1 VAAAGMADP
10 WVLFATVAGAHAL
23 GVASPGPDFAVVV
36 RQTLRA
42 GRRAGI
48 ATALGIGSGIL
59 FHVGYSLFGL
69 SWLLLRWPGLMT
81 ALRYG
86 GAALL
91 LYLGISALWPRPASP
106 PAVDGAAAVPVGRS
120 YWVGLATNLLNA
132 KAMLFFVA
140 LSTAVI
146 TQATPY
152 SLRVLLG
159 VWLCAAT
166 AAWFSLVAL
175 TLGHSAVRAQL
186 IRIGPMLDRA
196 MGVLF
201 IVLALAVLGFWPRS

>member
-1 VAAAGMADP
+1 VAAAALADP

-42 GRRAGI
+42 GRRAGV
-48 ATALGIGSGIL
+48 ATALGIGSGIV
-59 FHVGYSLFGL
+59 FHVSYSLFGL
-69 SWLLLRWPGLMT
+69 SWLLMRWPGLMNV
-81 ALRYG
+81 LRLG

-91 LYLGISALWPRPASP
+91 FYLGVSALWPR
-106 PAVDGAAAVPVGRS
+106 AAAATAVVSQATPLGRS
-120 YWVGLATNLLNA
+120 YVVGLATNLLNA

-140 LSTAVI
+140 LSSAVI

-152 SLRVLLG
+152 SWRLLLG
-159 VWLCAAT
+159 GWLCVAT
-166 AAWFSLVAL
+166 AAWFSLLAL
-175 TLGHSAVRAQL
+175 TLGHGALRAQL
-186 IRIGPMLDRA
+186 LRIGPWLDRG

-201 IVLALAVLGFWPRS
+201 IALAVIVLGGWPRA

>member
-1 VAAAGMADP
+1 MADP

-59 FHVGYSLFGL
+59 FHVGYSL
-69 SWLLLRWPGLMT
+69 WLEL
-81 ALRYG
+81 AA
-86 GAALL
+86 AALARTDD
-91 LYLGISALWPRPASP
+91 GSALWRCGPACSTLGSPHCCRGRRHRPPSMALPPYRWAAATGSASP
-106 PAVDGAAAVPVGRS
+106 PICSTPRRCCFLSPCRRRS
-120 YWVGLATNLLNA
+120 
-132 KAMLFFVA
+132 
-140 LSTAVI
+140 SPRPP
-146 TQATPY
+146 PY

-201 IVLALAVLGFWPRS
+201 IVLALVVLGFWPRS